1 MSKTLF
7 TLSVLLIL
15 FFPFAG
21 ISFSKTL
28 SVKSEKLYLRSG
40 PGRNYKAEWEYDKG
54 FPLKVLSIKKHW
66 IKVEDFEND
75 TGWVPSKKL
84 QNKPAV
90 VVKANKKN
98 KESIN
103 IRTGPGLKFKVIGKA
118 FYGVVFEKL
127 GEKKGWT
134 KVRHD
139 SGLIG
144 WIKST
149 FLWGTS

>member
-7 TLSVLLIL
+7 IYSLLLIL
-15 FFPFAG
+15 IVAFAG
-21 ISFSKTL
+21 NSFSKTL
-28 SVKSEKLYLRSG
+28 SVKSEKVFLRSG

-54 FPLKVLSIKKHW
+54 FPLKVLSLKNLW

-75 TGWVPSKKL
+75 TGWVPAKRL

-90 VVKANKKN
+90 VVIANKKI

-103 IRTGPGLKFKVIGKA
+103 IRTGPGLTYKVIGKA
-118 FYGVVFEKL
+118 FYGVVFERL
-127 GEKKGWT
+127 SEKNGWT

-139 SGLIG
+139 SGLTG

-149 FLWGTS
+149 LLWGG